1 MKRVFILLVIQII
14 FLGVLSAQK
23 MTRSSEY
30 DFYAKKKL
38 WGRLFL
44 DSVRLKEQKEIYFSF
59 SRDSTLKLV
68 SAKDIFTRGDSI
80 YLNKLTLNKFDVN
93 LDLFPRV
100 DFKYTLPVKPL
111 LYISLLDYSSK
122 PVLDRYSHFYNPFDR
137 NRNSRDL
144 KYLWSGGA
152 TNFKETGYSGNFTNH
167 TKPMYLLHLVRDGNK
182 IKGFAL
188 ELLDDDDW

>member
-38 WGRLFL
+38 WRRLFL

-68 SAKDIFTRGDSI
+68 SAKDIFNCVEI
-80 YLNKLTLNKFDVN
+80 Q
-93 LDLFPRV
+93 
-100 DFKYTLPVKPL
+100 
-111 LYISLLDYSSK
+111 YI
-122 PVLDRYSHFYNPFDR
+122 
-137 NRNSRDL
+137 
-144 KYLWSGGA
+144 
-152 TNFKETGYSGNFTNH
+152 
-167 TKPMYLLHLVRDGNK
+167 
-182 IKGFAL
+182 
-188 ELLDDDDW
+188 

>member
-1 MKRVFILLVIQII
+1 
-14 FLGVLSAQK
+14 

-93 LDLFPRV
+93 LDLFPGV

-144 KYLWSGGA
+144 KYLC
-152 TNFKETGYSGNFTNH
+152 GNSNVID
-167 TKPMYLLHLVRDGNK
+167 P
-182 IKGFAL
+182 
-188 ELLDDDDW
+188 